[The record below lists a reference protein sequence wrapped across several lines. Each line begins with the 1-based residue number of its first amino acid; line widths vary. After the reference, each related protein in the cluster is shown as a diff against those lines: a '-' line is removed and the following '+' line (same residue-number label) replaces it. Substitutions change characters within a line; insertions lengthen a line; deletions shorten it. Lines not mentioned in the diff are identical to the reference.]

1 MGVFDTITESFGNLK
16 KKITGVAEN
25 PTPSPLSS
33 SNAMAIR
40 GGAKRSRSK
49 RSRSKRSRSKRSR
62 SKRSRSRRSRSKR
75 GGSKRSGS
83 KRRSRKSVKK
93 VRFSKK
99 NKVYTYK
106 RK

>member
-40 GGAKRSRSK
+40 GGSRSK

-62 SKRSRSRRSRSKR
+62 
-75 GGSKRSGS
+75 S

>member
-1 MGVFDTITESFGNLK
+1 MSEIWGTITDSFDNLK
-16 KKITGVAEN
+16 KKITNATTSN

-33 SNAMAIR
+33 NYSSIQGGGRRRRSRSKRSRSKRSRSNR
-40 GGAKRSRSK
+40 TGGKRSRSK
-49 RSRSKRSRSKRSR
+49 RSRSKRSRS
-62 SKRSRSRRSRSKR
+62 
-75 GGSKRSGS
+75 
-83 KRRSRKSVKK
+83 KK

>member
-49 RSRSKRSRSKRSR
+49 RSRSKRSG
-62 SKRSRSRRSRSKR
+62 SKR
-75 GGSKRSGS
+75 GGSKRSGSKRSRS

-99 NKVYTYK
+99 NNVYTYK
-106 RK
+106 LK

>member
-1 MGVFDTITESFGNLK
+1 MGVFDTISESFGNLK
-16 KKITGVAEN
+16 KKITGVAAN

-33 SNAMAIR
+33 SNSMSIQ
-40 GGAKRSRSK
+40 GGGRRRRMHSMSK
-49 RSRSKRSRSKRSR
+49 C
-62 SKRSRSRRSRSKR
+62 

-83 KRRSRKSVKK
+83 KRRSYKKRKGTKK

>member
-1 MGVFDTITESFGNLK
+1 MGIFDTITESFGNLK

-40 GGAKRSRSK
+40 GGSR
-49 RSRSKRSRSKRSR
+49 R
-62 SKRSRSRRSRSKR
+62 RRSR
-75 GGSKRSGS
+75 SKRSGS